1 MLSEVSFYLGPSLS
15 VPWSDV
21 VLRSMEKSFFTPPRA
36 LCWRSCSRGMVSD
49 THASVGVVSCRDGVC
64 PGYTLLAVS
73 RTTYLIDKEGRVL
86 HTWASRREVFVAY
99 LLPSGNLLR
108 DGSDLELAPQFVAGG
123 ASGYLEEVTW
133 HNELVWSWS
142 ALPRFASLSHH
153 DVTPLPNGNVLV
165 LVWERKNKEQALAAG
180 RHPELLPDGEVWDNC
195 VVELRPDPASGR
207 ACEVHRWSQWDHLV
221 QDFDPSKANYVEDV
235 AAHPTKFD
243 LNYAPPGGK
252 AACRSGGLQPDEH
265 PSVGRTGLE
274 PQPGRLRI
282 DLPLTRASSALDRA
296 SRCSTR
302 LPGRRCAWAR
312 HTCTACSCVP
322 EEAATPS
329 ITGCSPVRCVAASEA
344 AALCGCRASATG
356 CTPTASTGPWGPTA

>member
-1 MLSEVSFYLGPSLS
+1 
-15 VPWSDV
+15 
-21 VLRSMEKSFFTPPRA
+21 
-36 LCWRSCSRGMVSD
+36 MVCD
-49 THASVGVVSCRDGVC
+49 AHASVGVVSCRDGVC
-64 PGYTLLAVS
+64 PGYTLLSVS

-221 QDFDPSKANYVEDV
+221 QDFDRSKANYVEDV

-265 PSVGRTGLE
+265 PSGLTVFNKV
-274 PQPGRLRI
+274 PGKTVRV
-282 DLPLTRASSALDRA
+282 
-296 SRCSTR
+296 
-302 LPGRRCAWAR
+302 
-312 HTCTACSCVP
+312 CTAYMYGMP
-322 EEAATPS
+322 
-329 ITGCSPVRCVAASEA
+329 
-344 AALCGCRASATG
+344 LCA
-356 CTPTASTGPWGPTA
+356 

>member
-1 MLSEVSFYLGPSLS
+1 
-15 VPWSDV
+15 
-21 VLRSMEKSFFTPPRA
+21 
-36 LCWRSCSRGMVSD
+36 MVCD
-49 THASVGVVSCRDGVC
+49 AHASVGVVSCRDGVC
-64 PGYTLLAVS
+64 PGYTLLSVS

-108 DGSDLELAPQFVAGG
+108 DGSDLALAPQFVAGG

-153 DVTPLPNGNVLV
+153 DVAPLPNGNVLV

-265 PSVGRTGLE
+265 PSVGPTGLE

-302 LPGRRCAWAR
+302 LPGRRCACAR
-312 HTCTACSCVP
+312 HTCMACPCVP

-329 ITGCSPVRCVAASEA
+329 MCRRLQPCAFAWLRQRLQPCVVAGRARLAARQQRRLDLGA
-344 AALCGCRASATG
+344 RRRRLRARLVQRALRGRRGALAHGGRALS
-356 CTPTASTGPWGPTA
+356 TPLL